1 MLTKN
6 SDTNSNRRSVFKFN
20 RKTVSG
26 LPINLH
32 REMRTDQLKKQND
45 KRVFLLNDENETY
58 MKGLVKDYLLHGQA
72 FLYKRYDVK
81 QFLVNQ

>member
-1 MLTKN
+1 MTQIPTAEACL
-6 SDTNSNRRSVFKFN
+6 
-20 RKTVSG
+20 
-26 LPINLH
+26 NLIVKLFLVY
-32 REMRTDQLKKQND
+32 RLIYIEKMRTDQLKKQND

>member
-1 MLTKN
+1 MTQIPTAEACL
-6 SDTNSNRRSVFKFN
+6 
-20 RKTVSG
+20 
-26 LPINLH
+26 NLIVKLFLVY
-32 REMRTDQLKKQND
+32 RLIYIENADGSIEKQND